1 MDFNVSLNPADLEI
15 KLSPI
20 SKSQSSSISKFIN
33 RFKKRKNHETV
44 WYSASDPR
52 TGSTYY
58 YDAETGET
66 SWEKPPTSIPIR
78 NREKD
83 RLRDLENEL
92 VSVILVHCADLKE
105 RYEYDTATEA
115 LADWFSIVNKNHDHR
130 ISRKEFQFYF
140 SKHHLLHM
148 SNNDNNNITS
158 DHVNALFDAVEG
170 HTRDDPGFLLWGDV
184 KKYLY
189 NHELWALFD
198 PVSHRTEHVK
208 KICDVKKTIDAQYL
222 HDLLCRDVESDEGD
236 GIMSVVFVGRP
247 SSESR
252 VRDAHYVFEKCML
265 CSCVVANINT
275 NNDTTTQVRII
286 SDLLRRRVR

>member
-1 MDFNVSLNPADLEI
+1 MDFNVSLNPEDLEI

-20 SKSQSSSISKFIN
+20 SKSQSSSISKFMN

-78 NREKD
+78 DREKETQ
-83 RLRDLENEL
+83 RSLENEL

-105 RYEYDTATEA
+105 RYEYETATEA
-115 LADWFSIVNKNHDHR
+115 LADWFSIVSKNHDHR
-130 ISRKEFQFYF
+130 ISRKEFQRYF
-140 SKHHLLHM
+140 SRHHLLHM
-148 SNNDNNNITS
+148 SENITD

-170 HTRDDPGFLLWGDV
+170 HTRVDPGYLLWGEI

-189 NHELWALFD
+189 EHELWALFD
-198 PVSHRTEHVK
+198 QSYHGDGDAHQVSK
-208 KICDVKKTIDAQYL
+208 KRQCVDAQYL
-222 HDLLCRDVESDEGD
+222 HDILCRDVEKADEGD
-236 GIMSVVFVGRP
+236 EIMRVVFVGRV
-247 SSESR
+247 SKGAR
-252 VRDAHYVFEKCML
+252 VRDAQSVFETCT
-265 CSCVVANINT
+265 C
-275 NNDTTTQVRII
+275 
-286 SDLLRRRVR
+286 